1 MVPQFLGRVG
11 QDNSTMVF
19 GRYIYKCFF
28 LGFVAPT
35 KSNKVQQE
43 RDLLTGDTTTKLQ
56 ATPSL
61 SFFLAVP
68 VAHHQWWALHHGF
81 PVQGGS
87 CCRGF
92 LDTRKLHQVGWHPA
106 AQLWTGDG
114 PEFKDLAVGSEPEP
128 QGTSKRGAEWVDSGQ
143 FQDMLFSKSDL
154 GKIPSAKLGT
164 EQSAHGMLRDLI

>member
-1 MVPQFLGRVG
+1 MVPQFLSRVG
-11 QDNSTMVF
+11 KDNSTMVF
-19 GRYIYKCFF
+19 GRYIYKFFF

-43 RDLLTGDTTTKLQ
+43 RDLLTGDSTTNLQ
-56 ATPSL
+56 ATPSH
-61 SFFLAVP
+61 SFFSAVP

-92 LDTRKLHQVGWHPA
+92 LDTRELHQVGWHPA

-128 QGTSKRGAEWVDSGQ
+128 QGTSKGGQNGWTQGSSKTCFFLNQTSGR
-143 FQDMLFSKSDL
+143 FRV
-154 GKIPSAKLGT
+154 
-164 EQSAHGMLRDLI
+164 QSWGQNKVHMGC